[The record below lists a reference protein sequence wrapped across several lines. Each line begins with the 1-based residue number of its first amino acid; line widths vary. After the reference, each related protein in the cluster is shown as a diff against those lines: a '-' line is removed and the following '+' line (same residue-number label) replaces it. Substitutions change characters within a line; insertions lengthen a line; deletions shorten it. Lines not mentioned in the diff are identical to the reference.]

1 MPPPAPG
8 SNDTPVA
15 ERWASLPEDL
25 IRLVSSRVLAG
36 DLLDYVRFRA
46 VCGSWRSATA
56 SPRGR
61 GVVDP
66 RFHPRRWMMLPEGHG
81 LHPGHPHL
89 RGYIRFL
96 NLDTGTFVRAHIPLF
111 SDHCVVD
118 SVHGLL
124 VLLRDQDSAVRLVH
138 PFTGDIAELP
148 PLATVLPQLG
158 TLLDT
163 LPAPHRVK
171 RLAES
176 ICASASFSGGVIT
189 VMLALH
195 EVNHVAFATAL
206 DQQWT
211 VSTWMY
217 QYASPPPLSFQ
228 GKLYTACDVA
238 LSGVSEFTG
247 EWESY
252 GDVQVFQIDP
262 PVNDGMGSGSKL
274 QLPKLIA
281 TLPEGNLDVPMGLV
295 ECDSEILVV
304 GYKDFDMLHFVVFK
318 LTDLIQQR
326 YIPITSIG
334 GNTLFISE
342 RKLSVA
348 PKALPTPVGD
358 SVVCLEP
365 RQPNLVHQQ
374 LTGDTWSPAT
384 DDCSLYGPAP
394 VGPCSLIHL
403 IFSCCIRI
411 QCNRG
416 QVFGNY

>member
-46 VCGSWRSATA
+46 VCGGWRSATA

-96 NLDTGTFVRAHIPLF
+96 NLDTGTVVL

-118 SVHGLL
+118 SVDGLL

-195 EVNHVAFATAL
+195 EV
-206 DQQWT
+206 
-211 VSTWMY
+211 
-217 QYASPPPLSFQ
+217 
-228 GKLYTACDVA
+228 
-238 LSGVSEFTG
+238 
-247 EWESY
+247 
-252 GDVQVFQIDP
+252 FQIDP
-262 PVNDGMGSGSKL
+262 PVNGGMGSGSKL

-318 LTDLIQQR
+318 LTDLIQRR

-342 RKLSVA
+342 RNLSVA
-348 PKALPTPVGD
+348 PKALPTPLGD
-358 SVVCLEP
+358 SVVCFEP
-365 RQPNLVHQQ
+365 RQHNLVHQQ
-374 LTGDTWSPAT
+374 LTGGTWSPAT

-411 QCNRG
+411 RWNKG
-416 QVFGNY
+416 LVFGNKGLVFGKYILGSYGSVRRARG

>member
-15 ERWASLPEDL
+15 ERWASLPQDL

-96 NLDTGTFVRAHIPLF
+96 NLDMGTFVRAHIPLF

-281 TLPEGNLDVPMGLV
+281 TLPEGNLDVPMGPV

-318 LTDLIQQR
+318 LTDLIQQ
-326 YIPITSIG
+326 
-334 GNTLFISE
+334 
-342 RKLSVA
+342 
-348 PKALPTPVGD
+348 

-365 RQPNLVHQQ
+365 RQHNLVHQQ
-374 LTGDTWSPAT
+374 LTGGTWSPAT

-411 QCNRG
+411 RCNRG
-416 QVFGNY
+416 QVFGNYY

>member
-1 MPPPAPG
+1 MPLPAPG

-15 ERWASLPEDL
+15 ELWASLPEDL

-36 DLLDYVRFRA
+36 NLLDYVRFRS
-46 VCGSWRSATA
+46 VRSSWRSATA
-56 SPRGR
+56 SPCGR
-61 GVVDP
+61 GVVEP

-96 NLDTGTFVRAHIPLF
+96 NLDTGTVVRAHLPLL

-118 SVHGLL
+118 SVDGLL
-124 VLLRDQDSAVRLVH
+124 VLLRGQDSAVRLVH
-138 PFTGDIAELP
+138 PFTGDIVELP
-148 PLATVLPQLG
+148 PLASVLPHLG
-158 TLLDT
+158 LLDS
-163 LPAPHRVK
+163 LPAPHRIK

-176 ICASASFSGGVIT
+176 ICASASFSGGAIT

-195 EVNHVAFATAL
+195 EANHIAFTTPL

-211 VSTWMY
+211 VSTWRY
-217 QYASPPPLSFQ
+217 PPGCPSPLSFQ
-228 GKLYTACDVA
+228 GKLYTVNRVG
-238 LSGVSEFTG
+238 LSGESEFTG
-247 EWESY
+247 EWESF
-252 GDVQVFQIDP
+252 GDIQVFQIDP

-281 TLPEGNLDVPMGLV
+281 TLPEGNLNIPMGLV

-304 GYKDFDMLHFVVFK
+304 GYKDWGMRHFAVFE

-326 YIPITSIG
+326 YIPITSIE

-342 RKLSVA
+342 RSLSVV
-348 PKALPTPVGD
+348 PKALPTPMGD

-365 RQPNLVHQQ
+365 IQHNLVHQQ
-374 LTGDTWSPAT
+374 LNSGTWSPAT
-384 DDCSLYGPAP
+384 DDCSLYGPASA
-394 VGPCSLIHL
+394 GTKGKYSE
-403 IFSCCIRI
+403 ST
-411 QCNRG
+411 
-416 QVFGNY
+416 Y